1 MRNQNPERCS
11 NLPKGTQLAPDSP
24 PGASILERPLHR
36 FLLSAAAPRGAWC
49 RHAPHLGP
57 QRGPRPGEAPAP
69 RPLERPGPS
78 SLLQVFQKRF
88 NGSVS
93 FFRGWNDYK
102 LGFGRADGEYWLG
115 KAGPGRLG
123 APRARSPLTGTPPA
137 PSQGCRTCT
146 S

>member
-1 MRNQNPERCS
+1 M
-11 NLPKGTQLAPDSP
+11 
-24 PGASILERPLHR
+24 
-36 FLLSAAAPRGAWC
+36 
-49 RHAPHLGP
+49 
-57 QRGPRPGEAPAP
+57 
-69 RPLERPGPS
+69 
-78 SLLQVFQKRF
+78 
-88 NGSVS
+88 S

-115 KAGPGRLG
+115 KVGPGRLG